1 MRIFLKSV
9 LTALIAAVT
18 ANAAGGNIAIRLDSL
33 LADTALASAQIGV
46 AIYDI
51 TADSSIYCH
60 DCEKLFTPASNMKLF
75 TSAAALELLGPSY
88 RFKTRFLNT
97 GKIDKKGRIKGDL
110 IIIGG
115 GDPLISG
122 RFRDSITEVLENWAD
137 SLIQRGIN
145 EIKGDIIIDNSF
157 FTGSEFGG
165 GWSLDDLSYWYACPI
180 SALSFNDNCVDLKFL
195 PGRRVGDPAI
205 IELSPQTDYIKITN
219 NAITVHPDSEFTL
232 DYFRIPFT
240 NDVAFFGGI
249 PVDDTL
255 GEVDYVSVHRPDIY
269 CAYIFS
275 DILEK
280 NGIKFKGDIIKFSR
294 MKEKDKS
301 NYAKERTNS
310 LFTWYSDSMGV
321 VISVINKN
329 SQNFFA
335 EQTLKTIG
343 AELNGE
349 GSFEVGLRIV
359 SAFFDSLGIGG
370 HDISIGDGSGLSHYN
385 IVKPAAIIELFKL
398 MRKSPDFDTYFESL
412 AIPGVDRSVRKRL
425 EGVEFR
431 ERARTKT
438 GSIANTRA
446 FSGYIDGPRTSRLIA
461 FSLMINNYSCESSYI
476 DNWFDSI
483 VERVIAEY

>member
-1 MRIFLKSV
+1 MKIS
-9 LTALIAAVT
+9 LIVISILLAPAIPVT
-18 ANAAGGNIAIRLDSL
+18 AGNALLSGLDSL
-33 LADTALASAQIGV
+33 LADTALTNAQIGIAV
-46 AIYDI
+46 YDI
-51 TADSSIYCH
+51 TADSSIYCR
-60 DCEKLFTPASNMKLF
+60 DCDKLFTPASNMKLF

-122 RFRDSITEVLENWAD
+122 RFRDNMTEVLEFWAD
-137 SLIQRGIN
+137 SLKKKGIK
-145 EIKGDIIIDNSF
+145 EIKGDIVVDNSF
-157 FTGSEFGG
+157 FSGSEFGG

-195 PGRRVGDPAI
+195 PGEEVGDKAI

-219 NAITVHPDSEFTL
+219 NAVTVPADSEFTV

-255 GEVDYVSVHRPDIY
+255 GEVDNVSVHRPDIY

-275 DILEK
+275 DILKK
-280 NGIKFKGDIIKFSR
+280 NGIKFKGDIMKISR
-294 MKEKDKS
+294 LKEKDKS
-301 NYAKERTNS
+301 NFAKEMTNS

-343 AELNGE
+343 AELGGE
-349 GSFEVGLRIV
+349 GSFKAGLKIV
-359 SAFFDSLGIGG
+359 SAFFDSLGIGD

-385 IVKPAAIIELFKL
+385 IVKPAAIIELFKQ
-398 MRKSPDFDTYFESL
+398 MRNSPNFETYFESL

-431 ERARTKT
+431 EYARTKT

-446 FSGYIDGPRTSRLIA
+446 FSGYIDGPRTGRLIA
-461 FSLMINNYSCESSYI
+461 FSLMINNYSCNASYI
-476 DNWFDSI
+476 DNWFDSV